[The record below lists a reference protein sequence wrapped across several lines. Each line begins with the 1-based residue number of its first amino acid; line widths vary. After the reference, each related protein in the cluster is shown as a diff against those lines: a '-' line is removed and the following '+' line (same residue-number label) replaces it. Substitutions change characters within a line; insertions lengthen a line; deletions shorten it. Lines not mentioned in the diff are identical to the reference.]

1 MAPASQAQLSQ
12 AQVGCLRSSGRG
24 FLETLRVVD
33 YLRPPLS
40 GTRGQAHG
48 GTSQMIVLSL
58 RD

>member
-12 AQVGCLRSSGRG
+12 AQVGLTTDGRG

-33 YLRPPLS
+33 FLRPPLS

-48 GTSQMIVLSL
+48 DTPQMIVLSL